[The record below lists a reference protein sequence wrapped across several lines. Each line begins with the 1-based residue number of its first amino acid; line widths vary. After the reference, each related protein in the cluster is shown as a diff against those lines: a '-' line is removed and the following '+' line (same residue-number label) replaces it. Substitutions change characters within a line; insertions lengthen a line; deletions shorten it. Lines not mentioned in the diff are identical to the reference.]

1 MPSAIPRR
9 ELFPW
14 ERLHTWP
21 HGVVDERD
29 VHVPDSR
36 VADWST
42 DPRSGTPGLP
52 VLTGD
57 LPQCLATWVDG
68 HVVYGHDFVQASHG

>member
-1 MPSAIPRR
+1 MGAPAHLAAWR
-9 ELFPW
+9 
-14 ERLHTWP
+14 
-21 HGVVDERD
+21 VDERD

-52 VLTGD
+52 VLTGE
-57 LPQCLATWVDG
+57 LPECLATWVDG
-68 HVVYGHDFVQASHG
+68 HVVFGHDFVQASHG